1 MDLEIPIEVSIRG
14 PLLVKVPQLKY
25 VYFKIQDEAQFLELC
40 FDSYAE
46 DIPRAEGKISVVTGK
61 WAKPLEKS
69 RIISLLDFPR
79 GTSHTSIRASG
90 SYSVDCI

>member
-1 MDLEIPIEVSIRG
+1 M
-14 PLLVKVPQLKY
+14 LVKVPQLKY
-25 VYFKIQDEAQFLELC
+25 VYFNIQYEAWFLELC

-61 WAKPLEKS
+61 WAMPLEKS

-79 GTSHTSIRASG
+79 GTYRTSIRASG
-90 SYSVDCI
+90 SYSGDCI